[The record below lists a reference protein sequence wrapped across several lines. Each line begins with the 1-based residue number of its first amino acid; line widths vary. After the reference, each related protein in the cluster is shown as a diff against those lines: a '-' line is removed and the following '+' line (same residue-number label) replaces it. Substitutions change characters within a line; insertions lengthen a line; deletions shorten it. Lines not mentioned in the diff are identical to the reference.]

1 MDLELISISISS
13 NEFIIMQGL
22 TLPSISFCLYEVRS
36 HGKSTSVCQN
46 DEMAEF
52 ISQQNYIVVLFYF
65 AKNCLRAF
73 WF

>member
-1 MDLELISISISS
+1 
-13 NEFIIMQGL
+13 MQGL